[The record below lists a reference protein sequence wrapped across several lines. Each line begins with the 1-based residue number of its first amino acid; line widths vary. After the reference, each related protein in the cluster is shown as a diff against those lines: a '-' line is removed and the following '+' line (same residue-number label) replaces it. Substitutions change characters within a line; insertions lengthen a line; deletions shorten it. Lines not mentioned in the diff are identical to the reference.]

1 MLTAAADLCGIPFAK
16 RKRFACVINL
26 KLFEKTMFYRIRG
39 RTSVKDTVIK
49 VEEFVCSYH

>member
-1 MLTAAADLCGIPFAK
+1 MLTAAADLCAIPFAK
-16 RKRFACVINL
+16 LKQFAYVINL